1 MTRVSTICMQVFG
14 VVAILASLALHYT
27 ARYSLQVI
35 ADLAVFASLTIMLVS
50 NALGRAQK

>member
-1 MTRVSTICMQVFG
+1 MQVFG

-35 ADLAVFASLTIMLVS
+35 ADLAVFASLTIMLLS